1 LTELLYLNDSY
12 ARECDA
18 RVSRIDGTKV
28 FVDKTVFYPQGGGQ
42 PSDTGKIIRASDGA
56 EFRVEKVL
64 KEQGEA
70 VHYVDK
76 DGLAA
81 GDAVRLVLDWERRH
95 KIMRMHTAAHV
106 LGSVMFERGVQI
118 TGNQLGDALT
128 RFDFNVETGL
138 QREALEEGVAKA
150 NELLR
155 SAAEVKTFEL
165 PREEAMRI
173 PGVVKLADK
182 LPPSIAVLRI
192 VQIGDFDAQADGGT
206 HVKNLREVGQL
217 RIERIENKGAA
228 NKRVYFTLSPA

>member
-1 LTELLYLNDSY
+1 
-12 ARECDA
+12 
-18 RVSRIDGTKV
+18 
-28 FVDKTVFYPQGGGQ
+28 
-42 PSDTGKIIRASDGA
+42 
-56 EFRVEKVL
+56 
-64 KEQGEA
+64 
-70 VHYVDK
+70 
-76 DGLAA
+76 
-81 GDAVRLVLDWERRH
+81 
-95 KIMRMHTAAHV
+95 
-106 LGSVMFERGVQI
+106 MFERGVQI